1 MSRIEHKIFNFL
13 LFETLL
19 RGQIHSPFMKPGI
32 SPDYL
37 IYGAGAI
44 GSVLGA
50 FLHKIGRRVT
60 YAGRGEHFQAI
71 FEKGLRITGIWG
83 EHIVPAQET
92 EILSTLPPK
101 KQFSII
107 LLCVKSKDTDAAALD
122 AASRLKEDGIM
133 VSMQNGLNNWEAI
146 ARQVGEDRTVG
157 GRVIFGAEII
167 DPGHAKV
174 TVNADD
180 VLLGEP
186 FLPVNQRLLVAL
198 QSDLSLSGIPCRIV
212 SKDDIWAAIWGKV
225 LYNCS
230 LNPLGAL
237 LEVSYGKLGEY
248 AETRGI
254 IKVIIEEIFLVMKAK
269 GVKVPYQGADEYYHY
284 LMERQLPLTV
294 DHRASMLQDILL
306 GRQTE
311 IDALNGAISQYARDY
326 GISTPYNDLLTALIK
341 FKEKKKAFSSIP
353 DYYYQECETIG
364 RE

>member
-1 MSRIEHKIFNFL
+1 M

-19 RGQIHSPFMKPGI
+19 RDQILPAFMKPGH

-50 FLHKIGRRVT
+50 FLHKIGSRVT
-60 YAGRGEHFQAI
+60 YAGRGEHFRV
-71 FEKGLRITGIWG
+71 FSEKGLRITGIWG
-83 EHIVPAQET
+83 EHFVPAEDVQ
-92 EILSTLPPK
+92 ILSIPALN

-107 LLCVKSKDTDAAALD
+107 LLCVKSKDTEAAAAE
-122 AASRLKEDGIM
+122 AAPLLKEGGIM
-133 VSMQNGLNNWEAI
+133 VSIQNGLNNWEAI
-146 ARQVGEDRTVG
+146 ARLVGEDRTVG
-157 GRVIFGAEII
+157 ARVIFGGEIP
-167 DPGHAKV
+167 DPGHARV

-186 FLPVNQRLLVAL
+186 FLPVNRPLLVAL
-198 QSDLSLSGIPCRIV
+198 QEDLSLSSIPCRIV

-237 LEVSYGKLGEY
+237 LEVPYGKLGEN

-254 IKVIIEEIFLVMKAK
+254 IKVIIEEIFHVMRAK
-269 GVKVPYQGADEYYHY
+269 GVKVPYQDADEYYHY
-284 LMERQLPLTV
+284 LMERQLPPTV
-294 DHRASMLQDILL
+294 GHRASMLQDILL

-311 IDALNGAISQYARDY
+311 IDALNGAISQYAREY
-326 GISTPYNDLLTALIK
+326 GISAPCNDLLTALIK
-341 FKEKKKAFSSIP
+341 FKEKPENQGLGGIR
-353 DYYYQECETIG
+353 I
-364 RE
+364 

>member
-1 MSRIEHKIFNFL
+1 
-13 LFETLL
+13 
-19 RGQIHSPFMKPGI
+19 MKPGI

-37 IYGAGAI
+37 IYGAGAM
-44 GSVLGA
+44 GSVIGA
-50 FLHKIGRRVT
+50 FLNKIGRSVT
-60 YAGRGEHFQAI
+60 YAGRGEHFRV
-71 FEKGLRITGIWG
+71 FSEKGLRITGIWG
-83 EHIVPAQET
+83 EHFVPAQEVH
-92 EILSTLPPK
+92 IHSKPVSK

-107 LLCVKSKDTDAAALD
+107 LFCVKSKDTEAAALE
-122 AASRLKEDGIM
+122 AAPLLKVGGIM
-133 VSMQNGLNNWEAI
+133 VSIQNGLNNWEAI

-186 FLPVNQRLLVAL
+186 FLPVNRRLLETL
-198 QSDLSLSGIPCRIV
+198 QVDLSLSGILTRIV

-237 LEVSYGKLGEY
+237 LEVPYGKLGEN

-254 IKVIIEEIFLVMKAK
+254 IKAIIEEIFLVMRAK
-269 GVKVPYQGADEYYHY
+269 GAKVPYQDADEYYHY
-284 LMERQLPLTV
+284 LMERQLPPTV

-311 IDALNGAISQYARDY
+311 IDALNGAISLYARDY
-326 GISTPYNDLLTALIK
+326 GIPTPYNDLLTALIK
-341 FKEKKKAFSSIP
+341 FKEKKKAFSPIP
-353 DYYYQECETIG
+353 DYY
-364 RE
+364 

>member
-1 MSRIEHKIFNFL
+1 
-13 LFETLL
+13 
-19 RGQIHSPFMKPGI
+19 MKPGI

-44 GSVLGA
+44 GSVLGG
-50 FLHKIGRRVT
+50 FLHKIGRAVT
-60 YAGRGEHFQAI
+60 YVGRGEHFRA
-71 FEKGLRITGIWG
+71 FSEKGLRITGIWG
-83 EHIVPAQET
+83 EHHVPAQDVRVPGTPVPE
-92 EILSTLPPK
+92 
-101 KQFSII
+101 KQFPII
-107 LLCVKSKDTDAAALD
+107 LLCVKSKDTEDSVAQAKML
-122 AASRLKEDGIM
+122 LKENGIM

-157 GRVIFGAEII
+157 GRVIFGAEIQK
-167 DPGHAKV
+167 PGHAKV

-186 FLPVNQRLLVAL
+186 FLPVNRQLLHAL
-198 QSDLSLSGIPCRIV
+198 AEDLSLSGIACKIV
-212 SKDDIWAAIWGKV
+212 SKNNIWAAIWGKV

-237 LEVSYGKLGEY
+237 LEVAYGKLGED

-254 IKVIIEEIFLVMKAK
+254 IKVIIEEIFLVMKSK
-269 GVKVPYQGADEYYHY
+269 GVAVPYQDADEYYHY
-284 LMERQLPLTV
+284 LLERQLPPTAG
-294 DHRASMLQDILL
+294 HRPSMLQDILQ

-311 IDALNGAISQYARDY
+311 IDALNGAISLYARDY

-341 FKEKKKAFSSIP
+341 FKEKKKAFSPIP

-364 RE
+364 R

>member
-1 MSRIEHKIFNFL
+1 MH
-13 LFETLL
+13 FETLL
-19 RGQIHSPFMKPGI
+19 RHQILLSFMKPGI

-44 GSVLGA
+44 GSVLGG
-50 FLHKIGRRVT
+50 FLHKIGRSVT
-60 YAGRGEHFQAI
+60 YVGRGEHFLALS
-71 FEKGLRITGIWG
+71 EKGLRITGIWG
-83 EHIVPAQET
+83 EHIVPPQEVH
-92 EILSTLPPK
+92 IPSNSDPK

-107 LLCVKSKDTDAAALD
+107 LLCVKSKDTDDSAAQ
-122 AASRLKEDGIM
+122 AAQLLKEDGIL

-157 GRVIFGAEII
+157 ARVIFGAEIL
-167 DPGHAKV
+167 DPGHARV

-186 FLPVNQRLLVAL
+186 FLPVNRQLLQAL
-198 QSDLSLSGIPCRIV
+198 SEDLSLSGIPCRIV
-212 SKDDIWAAIWGKV
+212 SKDYIWAAIWGKV
-225 LYNCS
+225 LYNSS

-237 LEVSYGKLGEY
+237 LEVAYGKLGES

-254 IKVIIEEIFLVMKAK
+254 MKVIIEEIFLVMKAK
-269 GVKVPYQGADEYYHY
+269 GVVVPYRDADEYYHY
-284 LMERQLPLTV
+284 LLEMQLPPTV
-294 DHRASMLQDILL
+294 GHRASMLQDILL

-353 DYYYQECETIG
+353 DY
-364 RE
+364 

>member
-1 MSRIEHKIFNFL
+1 L
-13 LFETLL
+13 LFENLL
-19 RGQIHSPFMKPGI
+19 RDQILFPFMKPGI

-44 GSVLGA
+44 GSVLGG
-50 FLHKIGRRVT
+50 FLQKLGRSVT
-60 YAGRGEHFQAI
+60 YAGRGEHFLALS
-71 FEKGLRITGIWG
+71 EKGLRITGIWG
-83 EHIVPAQET
+83 EHFIPAHET
-92 EILSTLPPK
+92 QISSQTPSTSAPK

-107 LLCVKSKDTDAAALD
+107 LLCVKAKDTAAAAIEAKPL
-122 AASRLKEDGIM
+122 LKEGGIM
-133 VSMQNGLNNWEAI
+133 VSMQNGLNNWETI
-146 ARQVGEDRTVG
+146 ARQVGEDHTVG
-157 GRVIFGAEII
+157 ARVIFGAEIQK
-167 DPGHAKV
+167 PGHANV

-186 FLPVNQRLLVAL
+186 FLPVNRQLLQAL
-198 QSDLSLSGIPCRIV
+198 QEDLSVSGIPCRIV
-212 SKDDIWAAIWGKV
+212 SKDEIWAAIWGKV

-237 LEVSYGKLGEY
+237 LEVAYGNLGEN

-269 GVKVPYQGADEYYHY
+269 GVEVPYRDADDYYHY
-284 LMERQLPLTV
+284 LLERQLPPTV
-294 DHRASMLQDILL
+294 GHRASMLQDILL

-311 IDALNGAISQYARDY
+311 IDALNGAISQYARDF

-353 DYYYQECETIG
+353 DYY
-364 RE
+364 